1 MKVEKIV
8 VSYSADKLQAIR
20 VLKPE
25 VYGTIEKLLEDC
37 LDKLYVKSIPL
48 TTRQYIEARMRD
60 EEQPAK
66 TDRKT

>member
-1 MKVEKIV
+1 MRIEKVIV
-8 VSYSADKLQAIR
+8 NYSADKLQAIR

-25 VYGTIEKLLEDC
+25 VYAAIENILTDC

-60 EEQPAK
+60 EEPPPK
-66 TDRKT
+66 K